1 MLVSYVSIVDKIPL
15 LEVVGLLTD
24 TQSLD
29 LRIWIQDKKKMAMAV
44 LNVKKSFMQI
54 TRLRRTKMKINDL
67 TPKQFARREIIKYLR
82 DLFDNPAKYITNFE
96 SYTHKQ
102 QEEILRFI
110 SLDEDRINKL
120 LNKPMGEE

>member
-1 MLVSYVSIVDKIPL
+1 
-15 LEVVGLLTD
+15 
-24 TQSLD
+24 
-29 LRIWIQDKKKMAMAV
+29 
-44 LNVKKSFMQI
+44 
-54 TRLRRTKMKINDL
+54 MKINDL

-96 SYTHKQ
+96 SHTHKQ

-120 LNKPMGEE
+120 LNLPMGET

>member
-1 MLVSYVSIVDKIPL
+1 
-15 LEVVGLLTD
+15 
-24 TQSLD
+24 
-29 LRIWIQDKKKMAMAV
+29 
-44 LNVKKSFMQI
+44 
-54 TRLRRTKMKINDL
+54 MKINDL

-82 DLFDNPAKYITNFE
+82 DLFDNPAKYITNFY
-96 SYTHKQ
+96 SYTRKQ

>member
-1 MLVSYVSIVDKIPL
+1 MNV
-15 LEVVGLLTD
+15 
-24 TQSLD
+24 Q
-29 LRIWIQDKKKMAMAV
+29 IQDRMK
-44 LNVKKSFMQI
+44 LNCIIKI
-54 TRLRRTKMKINDL
+54 IRRAIMKINDL

-110 SLDEDRINKL
+110 SLDEDRIDKL
-120 LNKPMGEE
+120 LNKPMENEK

>member
-1 MLVSYVSIVDKIPL
+1 
-15 LEVVGLLTD
+15 
-24 TQSLD
+24 
-29 LRIWIQDKKKMAMAV
+29 
-44 LNVKKSFMQI
+44 
-54 TRLRRTKMKINDL
+54 MKINDL

-96 SYTHKQ
+96 SHTHKQ

-120 LNKPMGEE
+120 LNLPMGETWEFINVQNVEKANT

>member
-1 MLVSYVSIVDKIPL
+1 MTPDTNLIL
-15 LEVVGLLTD
+15 
-24 TQSLD
+24 TQS
-29 LRIWIQDKKKMAMAV
+29 
-44 LNVKKSFMQI
+44 
-54 TRLRRTKMKINDL
+54 RRAKMKINNL

>member
-1 MLVSYVSIVDKIPL
+1 
-15 LEVVGLLTD
+15 
-24 TQSLD
+24 
-29 LRIWIQDKKKMAMAV
+29 
-44 LNVKKSFMQI
+44 
-54 TRLRRTKMKINDL
+54 MKINDL

-96 SYTHKQ
+96 SYTYKQ

-120 LNKPMGEE
+120 LNKPMENEK

>member
-1 MLVSYVSIVDKIPL
+1 
-15 LEVVGLLTD
+15 
-24 TQSLD
+24 
-29 LRIWIQDKKKMAMAV
+29 
-44 LNVKKSFMQI
+44 
-54 TRLRRTKMKINDL
+54 MKINDL

-120 LNKPMGEE
+120 LNLPMGESWNTLNTHQAKLTNGSIIRRPYLNLIF

>member
-1 MLVSYVSIVDKIPL
+1 
-15 LEVVGLLTD
+15 
-24 TQSLD
+24 
-29 LRIWIQDKKKMAMAV
+29 
-44 LNVKKSFMQI
+44 
-54 TRLRRTKMKINDL
+54 MKVNDL

-82 DLFDNPAKYITNFE
+82 DLFDNPAKYITNFY

-120 LNKPMGEE
+120 LNKPMENEK